1 MADYGLRVKNASG
14 TVILN
19 ITDRI
24 TRWKWNS
31 SQTASS
37 GNSGALSEINGL
49 QTCEFAIPV
58 GAWGSRD
65 NIPHDISRSGNT
77 LTWTARTLSPF
88 FYPATCI
95 IFCFAYT

>member
-1 MADYGLRVKNASG
+1 MAYGLRVKNANG

-31 SQTASS
+31 SHTASS

-58 GAWGSRD
+58 NATS
-65 NIPHDISRSGNT
+65 NNMIPHDISRSTNT
-77 LTWTARTLSPF
+77 LTWTARDLPPYFTA
-88 FYPATCI
+88 ATCI

>member
-58 GAWGSRD
+58 NAYGTSTVV
-65 NIPHDISRSGNT
+65 PHAISRSTNT
-77 LTWTARTLSPF
+77 LTWTARDLSPF
-88 FYPATCI
+88 FGSATCI

>member
-1 MADYGLRVKNASG
+1 MAYGLRIKNANG

-31 SQTASS
+31 SHTTGS

-58 GAWGSRD
+58 NAYGTSWV
-65 NIPHDISRSGNT
+65 PHAISRSTNT
-77 LTWTARTLSPF
+77 LTWTARSLSPF
-88 FYPATCI
+88 FDSATCI